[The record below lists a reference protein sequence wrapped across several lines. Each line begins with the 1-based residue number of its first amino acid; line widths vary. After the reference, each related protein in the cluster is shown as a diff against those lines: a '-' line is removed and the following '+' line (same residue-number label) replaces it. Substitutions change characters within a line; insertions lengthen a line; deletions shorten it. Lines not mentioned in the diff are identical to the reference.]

1 MIRYD
6 KIIAKYDRLTQE
18 TLNLRAV
25 SSWEDNK
32 RERLLKHF
40 YTNKLASLD

>member
-1 MIRYD
+1 MID
-6 KIIAKYDRLTQE
+6 MIMANDDRLTQE
-18 TLNLRAV
+18 TLILRGV

-40 YTNKLASLD
+40 KTTELASLD